1 MTQSNIYINEVLT
14 LMTTK
19 KNTEFV
25 RWLKIQTVKAGLL
38 QQELAFH
45 AGLSK
50 NTVSKYFQG
59 AWLPSLKNYKF
70 ICEAIAAH
78 QGKVEGL
85 EKEQVE
91 QLTHRL
97 YVEGLR
103 RT

>member
-1 MTQSNIYINEVLT
+1 MIESHKYINEVLS

-19 KNTEFV
+19 NNAKFV

-59 AWLPSLKNYKF
+59 SWLPSLKNYKF

-78 QGKVEGL
+78 QGRAEGL
-85 EKEQVE
+85 EKKQVE